1 MQEKGLESQ
10 IRAIKEFCN
19 RQGIE
24 GFVIFQDENQSGVK
38 KSRPALDEMMKRVR
52 NGEAESV
59 IVYSFSR
66 FARSVTHLLNALEEF
81 KDLDVRFTSI
91 SENIDTNT
99 ALGKALFTILASV
112 SALERDILIER
123 VRNGLANA
131 RANGI
136 KIGRK
141 KTRPSE
147 LVRRLRSKGLVYREI
162 ARIAG
167 CSQGAVNAEL
177 KAWRKEKELGIDKPL
192 QTDIP
197 IDLPPIPTK
206 KKDEEKSPAPMEV
219 VRF

>member
-1 MQEKGLESQ
+1 M
-10 IRAIKEFCN
+10 
-19 RQGIE
+19 
-24 GFVIFQDENQSGVK
+24 
-38 KSRPALDEMMKRVR
+38 
-52 NGEAESV
+52 
-59 IVYSFSR
+59 
-66 FARSVTHLLNALEEF
+66 THLLNALEEF
-81 KDLDVRFTSI
+81 KNLDVRFTSI
-91 SENIDTNT
+91 SENIDTDT

-131 RANGI
+131 RAKGI

-147 LVRRLRSKGLVYREI
+147 LIRRLRSKGLVYREI

-192 QTDIP
+192 QVDIP

-206 KKDEEKSPAPMEV
+206 KKEEEKPPAPMEV